1 MSRYYFDFRDN
12 DDLMFDDVGVELAD
26 LDAAHREGFRGL
38 MAVASEAVFAL
49 ASKRHLTMEVR
60 DENGLVIELSA
71 AIQSRLLR

>member
-1 MSRYYFDFRDN
+1 
-12 DDLMFDDVGVELAD
+12 
-26 LDAAHREGFRGL
+26 

>member
-1 MSRYYFDFRDN
+1 MTLASSLLT
-12 DDLMFDDVGVELAD
+12 LMLLIEK
-26 LDAAHREGFRGL
+26 GFRGL

-60 DENGLVIELSA
+60 DENGLFIELSA